1 MNQKKSVLRR
11 ILRRVAYWVVMAVFF
26 VPSRFGKKMTE
37 IPEVENAYALPGFL
51 EGAGAAAHEEVEF
64 WEPGTG
70 LALRGTFV
78 PGRRGQSPSTS
89 GQPRGKGVRPFPESR
104 QVGTPP
110 QRLTPLSAKC
120 SVIFCHGL
128 TGTRMQLG
136 AQAQFVHSLGHD
148 VLMFDMRGHGASEGD
163 FTSLGYFERH
173 DVLAACG
180 YLRER
185 RGAKGIVLYG
195 FSLGAVA
202 AVMAAAEDEGVLG
215 VVAESPY
222 SSLEEIV
229 AHKAREHYHVPKWP
243 LVTLSL
249 WATEVRRGFDRREVD
264 LTKALPRLEGKE
276 ALLVASRSDKTI
288 PVEMTRELKD
298 YLCEGHEYWEVTGAE
313 HGMIFS
319 GEHRGEFERRLRG
332 LLDSCDARLT
342 TSRSGTT

>member
-1 MNQKKSVLRR
+1 
-11 ILRRVAYWVVMAVFF
+11 
-26 VPSRFGKKMTE
+26 
-37 IPEVENAYALPGFL
+37 
-51 EGAGAAAHEEVEF
+51 
-64 WEPGTG
+64 
-70 LALRGTFV
+70 
-78 PGRRGQSPSTS
+78 
-89 GQPRGKGVRPFPESR
+89 
-104 QVGTPP
+104 
-110 QRLTPLSAKC
+110 
-120 SVIFCHGL
+120 
-128 TGTRMQLG
+128 MQLG
-136 AQAQFVHSLGHD
+136 AQAQFVHLLGHD

-173 DVLAACG
+173 DVLAACR
-180 YLRER
+180 YLREA

-222 SSLEEIV
+222 ASLDEIV

-264 LTKALPRLEGKE
+264 LTKALPRLAGKE

-319 GEHRGEFERRLRG
+319 GEHRGEFERRLRV
-332 LLDSCDARLT
+332 LLARCDEAIRW
-342 TSRSGTT
+342 